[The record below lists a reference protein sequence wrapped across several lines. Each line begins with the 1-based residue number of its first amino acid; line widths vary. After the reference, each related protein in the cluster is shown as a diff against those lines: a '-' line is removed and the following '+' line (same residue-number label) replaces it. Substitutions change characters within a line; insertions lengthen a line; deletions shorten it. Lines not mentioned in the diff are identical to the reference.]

1 MSAKSTK
8 KKQEMRDRI
17 VEIILD
23 NVVVSGKFFTQ
34 DWKEKYFL
42 AGEGLAAEKI
52 MGLFE
57 KERGKKFF

>member
-42 AGEGLAAEKI
+42 AGEGVAAEKI
-52 MGLFE
+52 MEFIKNTR
-57 KERGKKFF
+57 KE